1 MCFSTPNHDDFMI
14 KQKRH
19 EASESG
25 KVYDFEIGINEPEAY
40 WRRRAGGLADNML
53 G

>member
-1 MCFSTPNHDDFMI
+1 MI

-19 EASESG
+19 EASGSG
-25 KVYDFEIGINEPEAY
+25 KVYDFDIGINEPEVY